1 MALGRGNVPTDSE
14 NQWASIIFVIL
25 LSIAGDRMAYFGAVR
40 ASVWRLNSLRG
51 SIGRVEGQNA
61 CHGYLCSFSGL
72 SEYNLRAKKRQ
83 IYPHYT
89 PSQI

>member
-25 LSIAGDRMAYFGAVR
+25 LSIAGDRMAYFGVVR

-51 SIGRVEGQNA
+51 S
-61 CHGYLCSFSGL
+61 
-72 SEYNLRAKKRQ
+72 
-83 IYPHYT
+83 
-89 PSQI
+89 